1 MINWL
6 IIGLIMVSSVHAND
20 YLEGRNAALN
30 AQANAIA
37 SLGQINPNDYVNQYT
52 EHPAESTID
61 PHSIEAAGRVK
72 ATTDETAQQIIAN
85 EQTGEHVS
93 LDLNSDEMNQTG
105 QAIERA
111 EVEIGSKQLPC
122 HDGSCLPLSDEPGDD
137 FGEGVTQLGVL
148 GGLSEEVSSKKVRSK
163 QTRIFSG
170 INAQCRTVIKPIG
183 SCCHDKAHLMRCS
196 KTEKALAKAKKESR
210 AFYVGTY
217 CAKSKLG
224 ICLEHKESWCM
235 FPTKLS
241 SIIQIQ
247 GRYGQLKINFGK
259 AHKKKNKANCR
270 GIAPEELQRIDFQ
283 KLDLRSL
290 TEEYKARGTPKDSGV
305 MDSKTKQK
313 VEQMEREGRH
323 HG

>member
-6 IIGLIMVSSVHAND
+6 ILGLILVSTAHAND
-20 YLEGRNAALN
+20 YLDGRDVALN
-30 AQANAIA
+30 AQANAI
-37 SLGQINPNDYVNQYT
+37 STLGQINPNEYLNQYT
-52 EHPAESTID
+52 EHPAESAID
-61 PHSIEAAGRVK
+61 PHSIEAAGRAK
-72 ATTDETAQQIIAN
+72 ATTDETAQQIITN
-85 EQTGEHVS
+85 EQTGEHVC
-93 LDLNSDEMNQTG
+93 LDLNSEEMNQTG
-105 QAIERA
+105 QAIEQA
-111 EVEIGSKQLPC
+111 EDEIARQKIPC
-122 HDGSCLPLSDEPGDD
+122 HDGMCLPLSDEPGDD

-148 GGLSEEVSSKKVRSK
+148 GGAAEDASSKQVRSK

-170 INAQCRTVIKPIG
+170 VNAQCRTVVKPIG

-196 KTEKALAKAKKESR
+196 KTEKALALAKKESR

-224 ICLEHKESWCM
+224 ICFEHKESWCM

-283 KLDLRSL
+283 KLDLRGL
-290 TEEYKARGTPKDSGV
+290 TDEYKARQTSKDSGAI
-305 MDSKTKQK
+305 DSKTRQK